1 MELKARRIS
10 GNSFSAEDK
19 LEVTFNS
26 DSKDISLM
34 LHTIEL
40 VSGVN
45 VTHGGGAPADEY
57 LHYKAVSR
65 DANADG
71 IIDYSN
77 VEMTLKQVEKGTS
90 VIKVVCSVITK
101 AEVDALNNGGY
112 ISTLE
117 PTIYKTG
124 EITLQWSDDG
134 FV

>member
-26 DSKDISLM
+26 DSQDISLM

-57 LHYKAVSR
+57 LHYKSTGR

-71 IIDYSN
+71 IIDYSD
-77 VEMTLKQVEKGTS
+77 VEMTLEQVEKGTS
-90 VIKVVCSVITK
+90 VIKVVCGVITK
-101 AEVDALNNGGY
+101 AEVDAIDNDGFVG
-112 ISTLE
+112 TLE
-117 PTIYKTG
+117 PTIFKTG
-124 EITLQWSDDG
+124 EITLQWSDDS

>member
-10 GNSFSAEDK
+10 GSPFSAEDR
-19 LEVTFNS
+19 LDVTFDS
-26 DSKDISLM
+26 DGEDMSLVI
-34 LHTIEL
+34 HTIEQI
-40 VSGVN
+40 SGVA

-57 LHYKAVSR
+57 LHYKNLEA

-77 VEMTLKQVEKGTS
+77 VEMHLVQAEQGTS
-90 VIKVVCSVITK
+90 VIKVVCSAITVAQVTAK
-101 AEVDALNNGGY
+101 EDNG
-112 ISTLE
+112 TTVT

-124 EITLQWSDDG
+124 ALTLEWHDDG

>member
-10 GNSFSAEDK
+10 GSSFSAEDK

-26 DSKDISLM
+26 DSQDISVM
-34 LHTIEL
+34 THTIEL

-57 LHYKAVSR
+57 LHYKSIER

-71 IIDYSN
+71 IIDYSDI
-77 VEMTLKQVEKGTS
+77 EMSLVQVEKGTS
-90 VIKVVCSVITK
+90 VIKVVCGVITK
-101 AEVDALNNGGY
+101 AEVDALDNDGFAG
-112 ISTLE
+112 TLE

-124 EITLQWSDDG
+124 EITLQWTDDG